1 MTKFRIE
8 KEFLVSENKVTILFA
23 VLKYEF
29 NWTVINSFDT
39 YEEAEN
45 YIKRGF

>member
-8 KEFLVSENKVTILFA
+8 KEFLVSENGVTIQFV
-23 VLKYEF
+23 VLKHEF
-29 NWTVINSFDT
+29 GWVTINSFDT